1 MRRKRLARL
10 LRKLRAMRRNLPKR
24 DQLLM
29 RIGAAKKDAG
39 RAFGFVKIQLPE
51 KNEEV
56 TRLTFTF
63 HTDKAKLKAAE
74 QRDGHYL
81 LRSNL
86 TGEDPAVLWTRYV
99 QLTQIESVFRSLKS
113 ELGIRPIYHQLEHR
127 ADAHVF
133 IAFLAY
139 CLQVTLK
146 NQLLIHAP
154 GLTPLSVLEK
164 LSTIQMVDVWIPM
177 LDGRNLVLPRHTQPE
192 PDVQAL
198 MDQVRI
204 TLPPQPPPRIESSQL
219 PCPATHPS
227 ASLGGTAV

>member
-1 MRRKRLARL
+1 MP
-10 LRKLRAMRRNLPKR
+10 NR
-24 DQLLM
+24 DQLLL
-29 RIGAAKKDAG
+29 RIGAAKEKRRDALS
-39 RAFGFVKIQLPE
+39 GFVKIQLPQKDE
-51 KNEEV
+51 KV
-56 TRLTFTF
+56 TRETFRF
-63 HTDKAKLKAAE
+63 HTDKAELRAAQ

-146 NQLLIHAP
+146 NRLLIHAP
-154 GLTPLSVLEK
+154 GLTPVSVLEK
-164 LSTIQMVDVWIPM
+164 LSAIQMVEVWIPM
-177 LDGRNLVLPRHTQPE
+177 LDDRWLVLPRHTQPE

-198 MDQVRI
+198 LEQIRI
-204 TLPPQPPPRIESSQL
+204 TLPPQPPPRIKSAQL
-219 PCPATHPS
+219 ALAPNHSRRREVPA
-227 ASLGGTAV
+227 V